1 MMLYMA
7 VLVLATLAV
16 ALLAGELY
24 IVVSALCSD
33 ISKRIKSRRER
44 SMR

>member
-1 MMLYMA
+1 MMLHMA

-16 ALLAGELY
+16 ALLGVALY
-24 IVVSALCSD
+24 VVVSALCSD
-33 ISKRIKSRRER
+33 INKRLKSRRER